1 MCLIEIWFG
10 DRRNLYNRMKYRLVY
25 NCPTEW
31 PIISFILDLKK
42 NQTAEF
48 LIPIVLIRWKCWHC
62 VNSHFA
68 SFVEK
73 KRWKNPNSM
82 NFVGEISRCNR
93 RSFRKNVY
101 IFHLFEFFSI
111 EKPTQPSILEYS
123 GFQVVVNRL
132 KRLRMLLS
140 HHFCCC
146 RCFDSICRDYNYQFE
161 WAIDA
166 INLII
171 RGFFLL
177 KHS

>member
-42 NQTAEF
+42 IKQLNSSFRSFWYGESVDT
-48 LIPIVLIRWKCWHC
+48 VLTLTLPLLL
-62 VNSHFA
+62 
-68 SFVEK
+68 K
-73 KRWKNPNSM
+73 KRDEKIQIVWTLSEKFPDVIVDR
-82 NFVGEISRCNR
+82 FVKMC
-93 RSFRKNVY
+93 
-101 IFHLFEFFSI
+101 IFSIYLNFFSL

>member
-1 MCLIEIWFG
+1 
-10 DRRNLYNRMKYRLVY
+10 
-25 NCPTEW
+25 
-31 PIISFILDLKK
+31 
-42 NQTAEF
+42 
-48 LIPIVLIRWKCWHC
+48 
-62 VNSHFA
+62 
-68 SFVEK
+68 
-73 KRWKNPNSM
+73 M

-101 IFHLFEFFSI
+101 IFHLFEFFSL

-171 RGFFLL
+171 RGFFLAKTFL
-177 KHS
+177 KQKFEQTNYVINGRESIWLAISRSLIYMGRHGIRSLWPQRTAQIVCIQTMIKQGQH